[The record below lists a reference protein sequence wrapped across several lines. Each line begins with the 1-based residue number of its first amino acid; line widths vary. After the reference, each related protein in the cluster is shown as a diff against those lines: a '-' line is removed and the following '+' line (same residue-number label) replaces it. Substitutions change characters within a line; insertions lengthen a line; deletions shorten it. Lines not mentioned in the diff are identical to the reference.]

1 MEGFE
6 VLSRGAMAY
15 FESGVDF
22 MNTIRLLPSGSPTT
36 SAKTIAGGGP
46 AATFVTPSLVTF
58 PAPDG
63 TVLHAQL
70 FEPTAGVGGPSTAA
84 GKRPAVLF
92 THGGCQRQMYA
103 AMHYAYDYASLYA
116 QNQYLVSQGF
126 VVLSV
131 NYRGGVGYGVKF
143 RAAANSG
150 WEGASEYQDVLA
162 GGKYLAALPGVDASR
177 VGAYGARQACVQ
189 NDGMAF

>member
-22 MNTIRLLPSGSPTT
+22 MNTIRLLPPGSPTT

-70 FEPTAGVGGPSTAA
+70 FEPAAEVGGPSAAA
-84 GKRPAVLF
+84 GKRPAALF

-116 QNQYLVSQGF
+116 QNQYLASQGF

-131 NYRGGVGYGVKF
+131 NYRGGGPIYF
-143 RAAANSG
+143 HFQFDLTRFNSILFVTFV
-150 WEGASEYQDVLA
+150 ASGIRREVSRCGQQ
-162 GGKYLAALPGVDASR
+162 R
-177 VGAYGARQACVQ
+177 VGR
-189 NDGMAF
+189 